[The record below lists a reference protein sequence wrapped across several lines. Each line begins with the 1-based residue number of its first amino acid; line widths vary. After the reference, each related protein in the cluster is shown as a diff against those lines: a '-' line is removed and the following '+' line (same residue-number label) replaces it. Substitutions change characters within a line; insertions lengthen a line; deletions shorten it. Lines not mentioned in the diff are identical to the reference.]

1 MVKPY
6 QYGIKYSVHHDFID
20 WNKQYRIT
28 VDTRLAS
35 VAGKDMF
42 ISDLT
47 SQKENS
53 SDKRTAIDLENI
65 AATYPNL
72 VSCLLN
78 HGLVDF
84 DIMHSLPL
92 IEVTWLNTG
101 NRSCLK
107 QEIITDHGLKFTV
120 YNTPRATISTYQEHR
135 KRDNFPWSLILNG
148 HCWEVDPLEVVEI
161 RMAE

>member
-6 QYGIKYSVHHDFID
+6 QYGIKYSVHRDFTD

-35 VAGKDMF
+35 AAGKDMF

-47 SQKENS
+47 SQKGNS

-72 VSCLLN
+72 VSCLLSQ
-78 HGLVDF
+78 GLVDY
-84 DIMHSLPL
+84 
-92 IEVTWLNTG
+92 
-101 NRSCLK
+101 
-107 QEIITDHGLKFTV
+107 GLKFSV

-135 KRDNFPWSLILNG
+135 KRDNFPWLLILNG

-161 RMAE
+161 RMG